1 MYRYMG
7 LITYWEIYASLSG
20 LCIQIRDS
28 SCKITKSL
36 TLRNQSETAI
46 YNIMYNYTKKNNV
59 KDISKHDAQ
68 CYEQSQEAYSM
79 MMAD

>member
-1 MYRYMG
+1 MQPM
-7 LITYWEIYASLSG
+7 
-20 LCIQIRDS
+20 
-28 SCKITKSL
+28 
-36 TLRNQSETAI
+36 RNQSETAI